1 MALSSARH
9 EKFYE
14 TSGTGNDKVSTK
26 ELTNVTAAWA
36 VEKAEGCKTYIAD
49 PAFGPIIYQL
59 QQMQDEIDY
68 LRTEISANKDKTT
81 FPGFGT
87 SSSTALAGNTTTI
100 TTDQAN
106 AITAN
111 TAKITFPGLG
121 TTSKTALA
129 GDTTTISTAQANEI
143 TASTTLGSK
152 LNVVTRV
159 ADANKS
165 TAITFGEFTTTL
177 SGKTTT
183 YSIPITVTETDTS
196 GKSPVTITKTGSIT
210 LT

>member
-1 MALSSARH
+1 MALSSAKH

-14 TSGTGNDKVSTK
+14 TSGSGNDKVSTK
-26 ELTNVTAAWA
+26 EFTNVTAAWA
-36 VEKAEGCKTYIAD
+36 AEKAEGCKTYIAD

-87 SSSTALAGNTTTI
+87 SGTTALAGNTTTI

-111 TAKITFPGLG
+111 TAKTSMTLG
-121 TTSKTALA
+121 TTGSTALA

-152 LNVVTRV
+152 LNVVSRV

-165 TAITFGEFTTTL
+165 TVITFGEFTTTV
-177 SGKTTT
+177 GKTTT
-183 YSIPITVTETDTS
+183 YSLPITVVETDTS
-196 GKSPVTITKTGSIT
+196 GKSTVTTTKTGSIT